1 MPAPESAAPT
11 SKAAALTGART
22 IAPLAIAVFPFGLV
36 YGVLVAQTDVPNWVG
51 GLASIFIIAGA
62 AQIALV
68 DLIDRDAPFAIAI
81 GTALIINLRM
91 VLYSAALAPAYG
103 AFSRAWRFGLAHL
116 ITDQT
121 TVTSLAYF
129 EAVEDPRARRWWVV
143 GASSLFIGSWVLGT
157 WVGIISG
164 AGIPEG
170 LELGFAIPLTFLALL
185 IPSLKSRPDLT
196 AAMIAAL
203 VVVVAAP
210 LPFSL
215 GLPIGAI
222 VGVAA
227 GMAVPQ

>member
-1 MPAPESAAPT
+1 M
-11 SKAAALTGART
+11 TGART

-36 YGVLVAQTDVPNWVG
+36 YGVLVAQSDVSDWVG
-51 GLASIFIIAGA
+51 GIGSILIIAGA

-68 DLIDRDAPFAIAI
+68 DLIDRDAPFAVAV

-103 AFSRAWRFGLAHL
+103 AFSRGWRYGLAHL

-121 TVTSLAYF
+121 TVTSLMYF
-129 EAVEDPRARRWWVV
+129 ERQSDPQARRWWVV

-157 WVGIISG
+157 WLGIVSG
-164 AGIPEG
+164 ARIPAG

-185 IPSLKSRPDLT
+185 VPSLRGRPDIA
-196 AAMIAAL
+196 AAMVAAA

-210 LPFSL
+210 LPLSL
-215 GLPIGAI
+215 GLPVGA
-222 VGVAA
+222 VAGVAA
-227 GMAVPQ
+227 GMAVPR

>member
-1 MPAPESAAPT
+1 MIEPAAPT
-11 SKAAALTGART
+11 PTSRTALLTGART
-22 IAPLAIAVFPFGLV
+22 IVPFAVAVFPFGLV
-36 YGVLVAQTDVPNWVG
+36 YGVLVAQADIPAWVG
-51 GLASIFIIAGA
+51 GLASILIIAGA

-68 DLIDRDAPFAIAI
+68 DLIDRDAPFAIAV

-121 TVTSLAYF
+121 TVTALGYF
-129 EAVEDPRARRWWVV
+129 ERVSDPRARRWWVV
-143 GASSLFIGSWVLGT
+143 GASVPFIGSWVAGT
-157 WVGIISG
+157 WIGIASG
-164 AGIPEG
+164 AGIPAG

-185 IPSLKSRPDLT
+185 MFALRGRADV
-196 AAMIAAL
+196 AAAAVAATVTVL
-203 VVVVAAP
+203 AAP

-215 GLPIGAI
+215 GLPLGAV

-227 GMAVPQ
+227 GMAVRR